1 MSSRRLGIDNIT
13 ALIPYG
19 VEWRRHR
26 AIFHEGFRKELIP
39 LYHSTLTDKV
49 HLMIDQLLS
58 EPQRFRDHC
67 KWCVLRYTPTDGF
80 SSIFRL
86 GVAVV
91 MSTTFGYDFAADT
104 NDRYVTLAD
113 RILTVVSELLQ
124 PGGTLINVIPI
135 LRYIPPWFPGA
146 SSQRAV
152 AKAKKLWLAY
162 KNEPF
167 EYVKSRL
174 VIIHVAWVCGQLNF
188 ARSLQ
193 DHQRTAF

>member
-1 MSSRRLGIDNIT
+1 
-13 ALIPYG
+13 
-19 VEWRRHR
+19 
-26 AIFHEGFRKELIP
+26 
-39 LYHSTLTDKV
+39 
-49 HLMIDQLLS
+49 
-58 EPQRFRDHC
+58 
-67 KWCVLRYTPTDGF
+67 
-80 SSIFRL
+80 
-86 GVAVV
+86 

-193 DHQRTAF
+193 DHQRTAFWPRCWSSVWRTTVLHSKTRTTLKRRCQTSILVRTISSLWLAY